1 MLDKSE
7 ILESKN
13 KSVGNERR
21 TSEDLQAQHHFWNG
35 DCNLDGCK
43 YFPKIL
49 KNLNV
54 VIMFKTPSKVLLS
67 EFLGTMFL
75 LIGVIGSG
83 IMAENLSPSDEGL
96 QLLQNAF
103 ATAGVLIAIISIF
116 GSISADFNP
125 VVTVSA
131 WLLGHRNSHEVLPIL
146 LIQIAGGCFGAV
158 LANIMFDLDWF
169 QVSEKTRT
177 GGNLWVAEVIATV
190 GLLLIIFSLLRT
202 DRSNQIPY
210 VVGIYIAGAYYFTSS
225 TSFANPAVSIGRM
238 LSNSFAGIKPSSVP
252 MFVLMQL
259 IGMGVGILV
268 IWFLFPKIHEKQRQM
283 SHAEK
288 V

>member
-1 MLDKSE
+1 MSYIRYMCLG
-7 ILESKN
+7 
-13 KSVGNERR
+13 VGGHVFTKDFLYIVN
-21 TSEDLQAQHHFWNG
+21 T
-35 DCNLDGCK
+35 
-43 YFPKIL
+43 L
-49 KNLNV
+49 KNLYV
-54 VIMFKTPSKVLLS
+54 VIMFKVPSRVLLS
-67 EFLGTMFL
+67 EFLGTTFL

-125 VVTVSA
+125 VVTISA
-131 WLLGHRNSHEVLPIL
+131 WLLGHRKSHEVLPIL
-146 LIQIAGGCFGAV
+146 LIQIAGGCFGTV
-158 LANIMFDLDWF
+158 LANVMFDLDWF

-190 GLLLIIFSLLRT
+190 GLLLVIFSLLRT
-202 DRSNQIPY
+202 DRLNQIPY
-210 VVGIYIAGAYYFTSS
+210 VVGVYIGGAYYFTSS

-238 LSNSFAGIKPSSVP
+238 LSNSFAGIQPSSVP
-252 MFVLMQL
+252 MFILMQL

-268 IWFLFPKIHEKQRQM
+268 IHFLFPRTRENQRQ
-283 SHAEK
+283 
-288 V
+288 

>member
-43 YFPKIL
+43 YFPKTL

-54 VIMFKTPSKVLLS
+54 VIMFKVPSKVLLS

-131 WLLGHRNSHEVLPIL
+131 WFLGHRNSHEVLPIL